1 MHLSVR
7 FSTEKELKQFQDL
20 LYEKSG
26 QGVSFTGLLEAMV
39 SKVTIVTAVHNIKSN
54 KGSKTAGVD
63 RMKMDKYLQMPKE
76 ELFQLIQ
83 SNISNYKPKPAKRK
97 YIEKANGKKRPLGI
111 PTVLDRIIQECMRL
125 ILEPICEARFY
136 PHSYGF
142 RPYRAQKHAI
152 RDIVNVINASVKSKD
167 QPVWA
172 VEGDIKGCFDN
183 INHRLL
189 LKKLWRIGIHDKRV
203 LKIIS
208 QMLKAGYID
217 QDLYHATEMGTPQG
231 GILSPLLSNVYLNDF
246 DWYVGRCYMEP
257 HRQCKHKCNDTR
269 RLKWSGITPKYNF
282 RYADDWVI
290 LTSTEQEAFRMK
302 HELTKYFKHRMK
314 LELSQ
319 EKTYV
324 TDLRKNGIHFLGYI
338 VKAERKRK
346 TPDPATWSDNLV
358 GKPFPD
364 MERLTKKIHT
374 LQKEVRKIGLYTQSN
389 TQAAQI
395 QYVNSVIMGLAQY
408 LQPSICSHAY
418 HAIDRRVNNT
428 ALAVWKNLFP
438 KQYNQ
443 MQVPLKE
450 LSNLP
455 HRHEGYDSKTFAIQ
469 IDGKWFGITYAFI
482 THSRYESKPFDQ
494 KMTPYTEDGRRRY
507 VNYRTKHKPLP
518 CDRPSINTPED
529 IALSIY
535 ASGKGW
541 KANFEYFM
549 NREYAYNRDKGKCKC
564 CGRYFS
570 ELIPKHCHH
579 VNPRLPIERINKV
592 PNLAWL
598 CIPCHRMVH
607 NSPIPPELLFWTWD
621 DWKLLD
627 DATVI
632 MRDDTIKVEI
642 SKKDLTTME
651 ELPGAELSITDKD
664 GKEIDRWVSSDK
676 PHYIEKLPAGT
687 YTLTEGKAP
696 DGYAFA
702 ESVPFT
708 VLPAGEVQ
716 KFEMLD
722 DVIKVEISKVDIT
735 TNKELPGAELII
747 TNKDGKEIDRWVS
760 TDKPHYI
767 EKLPAG
773 DYTLTEVKAPDGYAF
788 AESVPFTVLPTG
800 EVQQFEMRD
809 DVIKVEI
816 SKVDL
821 TTMEEL
827 PGAELTITDKDGEEI
842 DRWVSSDKPHY
853 IEKLPAGEYTLTEIT
868 APDGYDIAES
878 IRFTVLPTGEVQT
891 VVMKDA
897 RTPERTPQ
905 PEETP
910 HPTETPQPTPS
921 TTPAPTPALQPIIP
935 QTGDTFPLGL
945 LLTVAGISLAGLA
958 ALIYKCVHCKSV
970 AEQDDAE
977 MK

>member
-39 SKVTIVTAVHNIKSN
+39 SEVTIVTAVHNIKSN

-269 RLKWSGITPKYNF
+269 RLKWTGITPKYNF

-374 LQKEVRKIGLYTQSN
+374 LQKEVR
-389 TQAAQI
+389 A
-395 QYVNSVIMGLAQY
+395 
-408 LQPSICSHAY
+408 
-418 HAIDRRVNNT
+418 
-428 ALAVWKNLFP
+428 
-438 KQYNQ
+438 
-443 MQVPLKE
+443 
-450 LSNLP
+450 
-455 HRHEGYDSKTFAIQ
+455 
-469 IDGKWFGITYAFI
+469 
-482 THSRYESKPFDQ
+482 
-494 KMTPYTEDGRRRY
+494 
-507 VNYRTKHKPLP
+507 
-518 CDRPSINTPED
+518 
-529 IALSIY
+529 
-535 ASGKGW
+535 
-541 KANFEYFM
+541 
-549 NREYAYNRDKGKCKC
+549 
-564 CGRYFS
+564 
-570 ELIPKHCHH
+570 
-579 VNPRLPIERINKV
+579 
-592 PNLAWL
+592 
-598 CIPCHRMVH
+598 
-607 NSPIPPELLFWTWD
+607 
-621 DWKLLD
+621 
-627 DATVI
+627 
-632 MRDDTIKVEI
+632 
-642 SKKDLTTME
+642 
-651 ELPGAELSITDKD
+651 
-664 GKEIDRWVSSDK
+664 
-676 PHYIEKLPAGT
+676 
-687 YTLTEGKAP
+687 
-696 DGYAFA
+696 
-702 ESVPFT
+702 
-708 VLPAGEVQ
+708 
-716 KFEMLD
+716 
-722 DVIKVEISKVDIT
+722 
-735 TNKELPGAELII
+735 
-747 TNKDGKEIDRWVS
+747 
-760 TDKPHYI
+760 
-767 EKLPAG
+767 
-773 DYTLTEVKAPDGYAF
+773 
-788 AESVPFTVLPTG
+788 
-800 EVQQFEMRD
+800 
-809 DVIKVEI
+809 
-816 SKVDL
+816 
-821 TTMEEL
+821 
-827 PGAELTITDKDGEEI
+827 
-842 DRWVSSDKPHY
+842 
-853 IEKLPAGEYTLTEIT
+853 
-868 APDGYDIAES
+868 
-878 IRFTVLPTGEVQT
+878 
-891 VVMKDA
+891 
-897 RTPERTPQ
+897 
-905 PEETP
+905 TP
-910 HPTETPQPTPS
+910 H
-921 TTPAPTPALQPIIP
+921 
-935 QTGDTFPLGL
+935 
-945 LLTVAGISLAGLA
+945 
-958 ALIYKCVHCKSV
+958 KC
-970 AEQDDAE
+970 
-977 MK
+977 

>member
-1 MHLSVR
+1 MTPGTDGKTINRMSLQR
-7 FSTEKELKQFQDL
+7 IN
-20 LYEKSG
+20 
-26 QGVSFTGLLEAMV
+26 
-39 SKVTIVTAVHNIKSN
+39 KVIASLRDE
-54 KGSKTAGVD
+54 S
-63 RMKMDKYLQMPKE
+63 
-76 ELFQLIQ
+76 
-83 SNISNYKPKPAKRK
+83 YKPNPAKRI
-97 YIEKANGKKRPLGI
+97 YIPKKNGKKRPLGI
-111 PTVLDRIIQECMRL
+111 PSFEDKLVQEVVRM
-125 ILEPICEARFY
+125 ILEAVYEEVFANTS
-136 PHSYGF
+136 HGF
-142 RPYRAQKHAI
+142 RPNRSCHTALTHIQKTFTGT
-152 RDIVNVINASVKSKD
+152 K
-167 QPVWA
+167 WF
-172 VEGDIKGCFDN
+172 VEGDIKGFFDN
-183 INHRLL
+183 IDHNVLIATLRKRIADDRFLRLIRKL
-189 LKKLWRIGIHDKRV
+189 LN
-203 LKIIS
+203 
-208 QMLKAGYID
+208 AGYIED
-217 QDLYHATEMGTPQG
+217 WKFHNTNKGTPQG
-231 GILSPLLSNVYLNDF
+231 GNISPILANIYLDNF
-246 DWYVGRCYMEP
+246 DKYMEEYALRFNKGKER
-257 HRQCKHKCNDTR
+257 HITKEYKQLSDKMQRILKSIKNIQDADVRLQLRDEYEKLRRERQKIESRDSMDETYR
-269 RLKWSGITPKYNF
+269 RLRYV
-282 RYADDWVI
+282 RYADDFLIGVI
-290 LTSTEQEAFRMK
+290 GSKAECVK
-302 HELTKYFKHRMK
+302 IKSDITKYMEENLK

-541 KANFEYFM
+541 RANFEYFM

-607 NSPIPPELLFWTWD
+607 NSPIPPEL
-621 DWKLLD
+621 
-627 DATVI
+627 DAKAV
-632 MRDDTIKVEI
+632 RKIK
-642 SKKDLTTME
+642 KY
-651 ELPGAELSITDKD
+651 
-664 GKEIDRWVSSDK
+664 R
-676 PHYIEKLPAGT
+676 EKL
-687 YTLTEGKAP
+687 K
-696 DGYAFA
+696 
-702 ESVPFT
+702 
-708 VLPAGEVQ
+708 
-716 KFEMLD
+716 K
-722 DVIKVEISKVDIT
+722 
-735 TNKELPGAELII
+735 
-747 TNKDGKEIDRWVS
+747 
-760 TDKPHYI
+760 
-767 EKLPAG
+767 
-773 DYTLTEVKAPDGYAF
+773 
-788 AESVPFTVLPTG
+788 
-800 EVQQFEMRD
+800 
-809 DVIKVEI
+809 
-816 SKVDL
+816 
-821 TTMEEL
+821 
-827 PGAELTITDKDGEEI
+827 
-842 DRWVSSDKPHY
+842 
-853 IEKLPAGEYTLTEIT
+853 
-868 APDGYDIAES
+868 
-878 IRFTVLPTGEVQT
+878 
-891 VVMKDA
+891 
-897 RTPERTPQ
+897 
-905 PEETP
+905 
-910 HPTETPQPTPS
+910 
-921 TTPAPTPALQPIIP
+921 
-935 QTGDTFPLGL
+935 
-945 LLTVAGISLAGLA
+945 
-958 ALIYKCVHCKSV
+958 
-970 AEQDDAE
+970 
-977 MK
+977 